1 MRGAAPP
8 RRLPSRHRAEPP
20 PRRGAAGAADA
31 DGAEAAA
38 GEGPVIDPVDA
49 QRDEAEPDADAAV
62 KPAARR
68 RRRSSSTRADE
79 AHRATTTPTAPSA
92 PTAPSEPSAP
102 KPARSRPAK
111 TKTVEEQ
118 VAAGGPTRGIRTTR
132 SRTGRDG
139 RRRREPLPTPPR
151 VTDKPMVITQPR
163 DGHQIPGREEGPL

>member
-1 MRGAAPP
+1 AA
-8 RRLPSRHRAEPP
+8 H
-20 PRRGAAGAADA
+20 
-31 DGAEAAA
+31 
-38 GEGPVIDPVDA
+38 
-49 QRDEAEPDADAAV
+49 
-62 KPAARR
+62 PATPA
-68 RRRSSSTRADE
+68 
-79 AHRATTTPTAPSA
+79 PTAPTA

-151 VTDKPMVITQPR
+151 VTDKLMVITERGDR
-163 DGHQIPGREEGPL
+163 DQIAVLEEDLLVQHYVTRAGATSMVGNIYLGRVQNVLPGMERSEEHTSELQSR